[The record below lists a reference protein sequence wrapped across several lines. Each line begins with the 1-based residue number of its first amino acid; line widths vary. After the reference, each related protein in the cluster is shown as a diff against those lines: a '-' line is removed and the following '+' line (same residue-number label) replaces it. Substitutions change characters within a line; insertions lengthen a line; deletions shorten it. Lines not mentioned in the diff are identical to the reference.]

1 MYLDF
6 VDVHILELFLE
17 LLHAHFHR
25 VHRRLRIFHALNGEV
40 LLLQVERLLLQLR
53 LLPLIPK

>member
-6 VDVHILELFLE
+6 VDVHILELLLE

-25 VHRRLRIFHALNGEV
+25 VHRRLRVLDALDGKI
-40 LLLQVERLLLQLR
+40 LLLQIERLLLQLR
-53 LLPLIPK
+53 LLPLISK